1 MLWLV
6 IFLLHFRYGNSAFS
20 VNAVS
25 FYFSIWNI
33 SVVGFHRTIH
43 ALRGL
48 HVISRQNLSNN
59 TLIIFSWFKVLLKQI
74 AYF

>member
-6 IFLLHFRYGNSAFS
+6 IFLTHFRLENSAFS
-20 VNAVS
+20 ANAVS

-33 SVVGFHRTIH
+33 SIVGFHCTIH
-43 ALRGL
+43 ALRVL
-48 HVISRQNLSNN
+48 HVISRQNLSNI
-59 TLIIFSWFKVLLKQI
+59 TLIICSWFKVLLNQI